1 MAGMFDDPEAGLLL
15 GSRGDTMLSDPEAEA
30 YLRLAAEFTPVFGD
44 VMSAKDALQ
53 AIREGNYSEAALAGL
68 GILPFIPNITRT
80 FKPAADGFDIRY
92 LGAEESP
99 NSLSDVRK
107 ADDTRRALNLSATV
121 KDRKMAD
128 IPEVSLEQFEGRPAL
143 VTMSDRTA
151 AGGVLTHI
159 NDVPLPYPVNLQGGQ
174 NFMFDNNGK
183 VWAAEEKAMINLQE
197 MAQRLQKLYGKEPIL
212 MPWRMAGKGGDFATM
227 TGETLIGYASAA
239 MDKKTK
245 AALNDDIKKNFI
257 PDWKGVDNPES
268 IYQFRNISGDKR
280 KKMQVLLDKYRNQG
294 GLSLPEARLAVSDA
308 NQVNA
313 AWGGLMN
320 VGEMF
325 TGAPL
330 VPSGHNAYN
339 TAMQGRGLGRL
350 NQDYIAYELLP
361 HTAKQRGLVDPRFPG
376 NTDMRSLQMSTSLK
390 TNPDKYA
397 TVITDKLLRQI
408 ENLRNTGL
416 QNPLLKD

>member
-15 GSRGDTMLSDPEAEA
+15 GSRGDTAVSDPEAEA

-44 VMSAKDALQ
+44 VMSAKDAFQ
-53 AIREGNYSEAALAGL
+53 ALLKGDYSEAALAGL
-68 GILPFIPNITRT
+68 GVLPFVPGITRT
-80 FKPAADGFDIRY
+80 FKPAADGFDLRY
-92 LGAEESP
+92 LGSTEPP
-99 NSLSDVRK
+99 NNLSKTRK

-151 AGGVLTHI
+151 AGGVLTDI
-159 NDVPLPYPVNLQGGQ
+159 NGVPLAYPVNLQGGQ
-174 NFMFDNNGK
+174 NFMFDNSGK
-183 VWAAEEKAMINLQE
+183 AWAAEETAMKNLQE
-197 MAQRLQKLYGKEPIL
+197 IAQRLKQVYGKEPLL

-227 TGETLIGYASAA
+227 TGETMLGYASAV

-245 AALNDDIKKNFI
+245 SALNDEIKSKFI

-268 IYQFRNISGDKR
+268 ISQFRNISGEQR
-280 KKMQVLLDKYRNQG
+280 KKMQVLLDKYRDKG
-294 GLSLPEARLAVSDA
+294 GLSLPEARLAISDA

-313 AWGGLMN
+313 SWGGLMN
-320 VGEMF
+320 VAEML

-330 VPSGHNAYN
+330 IPSGHYSYN
-339 TAMQGRGLGRL
+339 TAIQGQGLGRL
-350 NQDYIAYELLP
+350 NKDYNAYELLP
-361 HTAKQRGLVDPRFPG
+361 HTAKQRGLAEPRSPD
-376 NTDMRSLQMSTSLK
+376 NNDMRSLMMTTTLR

-408 ENLRNTGL
+408 ENLRKTGL
-416 QNPLLKD
+416 ENPLLK